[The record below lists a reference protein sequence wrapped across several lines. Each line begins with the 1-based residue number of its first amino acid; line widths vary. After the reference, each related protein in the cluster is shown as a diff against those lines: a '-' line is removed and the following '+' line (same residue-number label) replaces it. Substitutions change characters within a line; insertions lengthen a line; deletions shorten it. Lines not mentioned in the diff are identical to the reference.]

1 MIDKIEQIIN
11 WVDENL
17 PSIIIPLILVSAIF
31 QLIR

>member
-11 WVDENL
+11 WVDEKL
-17 PSIIIPLILVSAIF
+17 PSIIIPLIIISVLF